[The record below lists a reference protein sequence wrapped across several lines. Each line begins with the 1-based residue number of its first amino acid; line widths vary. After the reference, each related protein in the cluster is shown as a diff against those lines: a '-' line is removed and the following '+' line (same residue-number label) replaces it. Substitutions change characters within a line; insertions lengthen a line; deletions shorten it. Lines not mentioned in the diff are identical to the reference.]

1 MNPLIYILI
10 GIFSGINMG
19 IVGIGAGIL
28 LIPLLVSTGV
38 SIQTAVATGL
48 VLQMVPQSL
57 PGVWL
62 YYKRGFLDWWLSLY
76 IIIGSTIGIYIGAYL
91 VNNDFIGGKTIY
103 KLLFVIL
110 FLCTLYI
117 GKKCL

>member
-1 MNPLIYILI
+1 
-10 GIFSGINMG
+10 MG

-57 PGVWL
+57 HGVWL
-62 YYKRGFLDWWLSLY
+62 YYKGGFLDWWLSLY
-76 IIIGSTIGIYIGAYL
+76 IIIG
-91 VNNDFIGGKTIY
+91 
-103 KLLFVIL
+103 LL
-110 FLCTLYI
+110 
-117 GKKCL
+117 